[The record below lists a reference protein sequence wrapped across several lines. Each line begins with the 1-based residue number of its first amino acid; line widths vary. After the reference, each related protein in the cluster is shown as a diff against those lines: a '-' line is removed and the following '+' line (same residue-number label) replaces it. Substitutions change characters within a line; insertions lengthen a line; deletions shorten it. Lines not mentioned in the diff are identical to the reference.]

1 MVRLVLT
8 VDRMVTVRSVNNVLD
23 KQLGSILISMGNR
36 IFFVI
41 RIFDIF
47 LDK

>member
-36 IFFVI
+36 IFCNEKV
-41 RIFDIF
+41 DIF